1 MNKKIAIIGGGAAG
15 LMAAGEAAGLG
26 ADVTLFEKNE
36 KLGKKLAITGKGRC
50 NVTNLCNINEFL
62 SNVATNPKF
71 LYSALNYFPPRDC
84 VDFFEN
90 LGCKLK
96 IERGKRVFPASDNA
110 FDIVDALKKFVRI
123 NNVNVKY
130 SNVENILIDNVVGA
144 TLCGRPGD
152 GDLDYRATTQGRPYD
167 KKITGLLAGGKKY
180 DFDAVIICTGGI
192 SYPGTGST
200 GDGYKFARQAGHNII
215 DLKPSLVPIE
225 IKEKFC
231 ADLMGLSLKN
241 IKLYVYENDK
251 KIFEE
256 MGEMVFTHFGISGPL
271 VLSAS
276 SHIRDVGTTAP
287 GRPQKN
293 YKISIDLKPALD
305 EEVLDKRILSDFEK
319 YKNKMFKNSLDDL
332 LPKKIIPVFVNI
344 LATNIDPE
352 KKINEITRSERAE
365 IVKLLKNF
373 GLTFKKFRPVE
384 EAVITC
390 GGVDVNGIFSNKM
403 ESKSVKGLYF
413 AGEIIDVDAY
423 TGGFN
428 LQIAF
433 STGKLAGKSAAL

>member
-1 MNKKIAIIGGGAAG
+1 
-15 LMAAGEAAGLG
+15 MAAGEAARLG

-36 KLGKKLAITGKGRC
+36 KLGKKIAITGKGRC
-50 NVTNLCNINEFL
+50 NVTNLCGINEFL

-71 LYSALNYFPPRDC
+71 LYSALNYFTPQDC

-90 LGCKLK
+90 LGAKLK
-96 IERGKRVFPASDNA
+96 VERGKRVFPASDNA

-123 NNVNVKY
+123 NKVNVKF
-130 SNVENILIDNVVGA
+130 ETADKLLIH
-144 TLCGRPGD
+144 
-152 GDLDYRATTQGRPYD
+152 D
-167 KKITGLLAGGKKY
+167 KKITGLVADGKKY
-180 DFDAVIICTGGI
+180 DFGCIIVCTGGI

-241 IKLYVYENDK
+241 IKLYVCEGDK

-256 MGEMVFTHFGISGPL
+256 MGEMLFTHFGISGPL

-276 SHIRDVGTTAP
+276 SHIRDD
-287 GRPQKN
+287 KN
-293 YKISIDLKPALD
+293 KTYTIKLDLKPALS
-305 EEVLDKRILSDFEK
+305 EEQLDKRILSDFEK

-332 LPKKIIPVFVNI
+332 LPKKLIPVFVKI
-344 LATNIDPE
+344 LEDSINPE
-352 KKINEITRSERAE
+352 KKINEITKTERTE
-365 IVKLLKNF
+365 LVRLFKNF
-373 GLTFKKFRPVE
+373 DMAFKKFRPLE

-390 GGVDVNGIFSNKM
+390 GGVDTKEILSNKM
-403 ESKSVKGLYF
+403 ESKSVSGLYF

-433 STGKLAGKSAAL
+433 STGKLAGKSAAED